1 MAQTKTQFGYRS
13 APRSGSG
20 GREAAEHAVVVVGAG
35 PVGLSLAIDLAQ
47 RGQSV
52 VLLDDADRIGE
63 GSRAICFSKR
73 SLEFWDRLGIGQRM
87 VDKGVVWSV
96 GKIFHGD
103 SQLYQF
109 NLLPEEGHKRP
120 AFINLQQFYA
130 EAYLVD
136 RVEELPAIDLRW
148 RNKVIGLEQR
158 NDHVR
163 ADDRDAGWP
172 LSAARRLS
180 SSPATAPVR
189 RCGRWSGAEFAGQVF
204 EDQFLIADVKM
215 TAEFPTERWFWFDPP
230 FHAGRSAL
238 LHKQPDD
245 IWRIDLQL
253 SRYADPAF
261 EKQPENVRPRI
272 ARMLGHDK
280 FDFEWIS
287 LYKFQCRRMDRF
299 IHGRVIFAGDAAH
312 QVSPFGAR
320 GANSGL
326 EDAENIAWKLDR
338 VLRGTSPEALLES
351 YHTERSAAADE
362 NIRESTRSTDFMAPA
377 SHQEARLR
385 KAVLSL
391 AKETEFG
398 KRMVNG
404 GRLSVPSIYDTPL
417 STADGD
423 AWRGGPRPGA
433 SMPDAPIAA
442 PIWPADVPDR
452 SFHRRGNAV
461 HAAGVRQWRGDRCAR
476 GRWPIRIGGEG
487 GFADRQGTGWR
498 ALRRRTRHRL
508 SAAARRLCRRAL
520 PAPDAGRRS
529 TPRWRAP
536 PAELRFCHDAVHQ
549 LEFCQAGRCLPR
561 HRRGA
566 SRVERDAKR
575 RPRCRAG
582 AGARQS
588 YRRHRGAAMKPSRS
602 PSGGCSMPASSSN
615 SSNNRIHGL
624 ERRKGLN

>member
-1 MAQTKTQFGYRS
+1 MAQAENQAKTQFGYRRHPDQDK
-13 APRSGSG
+13 AG
-20 GREAAEHAVVVVGAG
+20 ADVAEYPVVVVGAG

-96 GKIFHGD
+96 GKIFHGH

-109 NLLPEEGHKRP
+109 NLLPEQGHKRP

-136 RVEELPAIDLRW
+136 RVGELSSIDLRW
-148 RNKVIGLEQR
+148 RNKVTGLEQR
-158 NDHVR
+158 NDYVALTVLTPDGPYQVHAQFVV
-163 ADDRDAGWP
+163 ACDG
-172 LSAARRLS
+172 ARS
-180 SSPATAPVR
+180 SLRQMV
-189 RCGRWSGAEFAGQVF
+189 GAEFAGQVF

-253 SRYADPAF
+253 NRYADPAA
-261 EKQPENVRPRI
+261 EKLPENVRPRI

-280 FDFEWIS
+280 FEFEWIS

-326 EDAENIAWKLDR
+326 EDAENLSWKLDR
-338 VLRGTSPEALLES
+338 VLRRQSPEGLLES
-351 YHTERSAAADE
+351 YHIERSAAADE
-362 NIRESTRSTDFMAPA
+362 NIRESTRSTDFMAPN
-377 SHQEARLR
+377 SDQEARLR

-391 AKETEFG
+391 ARETEFG
-398 KRMVNG
+398 KRMVNA
-404 GRLSVPSIYDTPL
+404 GRLSVPSIYDSPL
-417 STADGD
+417 STVDD
-423 AWRGGPRPGA
+423 DSWRGGPPPGA
-433 SMPDAPIAA
+433 SMPDAPISARSGDSMYLTEAFIRKGTRFTLLEFGNGAA
-442 PIWPADVPDR
+442 TETPD
-452 SFHRRGNAV
+452 GLEM
-461 HAAGVRQWRGDRCAR
+461 
-476 GRWPIRIGGEG
+476 IRIGGGDGFVDTEG
-487 GFADRQGTGWR
+487 
-498 ALRRRTRHRL
+498 L
-508 SAAARRLCRRAL
+508 
-520 PAPDAGRRS
+520 
-529 TPRWRAP
+529 
-536 PAELRFCHDAVHQ
+536 
-549 LEFCQAGRCLPR
+549 
-561 HRRGA
+561 
-566 SRVERDAKR
+566 
-575 RPRCRAG
+575 
-582 AGARQS
+582 AGAR
-588 YRRHRGAAMKPSRS
+588 YDAAPGTGYLLRPDGYVAARFRHPTRTDVGAALSR
-602 PSGGCSMPASSSN
+602 AS
-615 SSNNRIHGL
+615 
-624 ERRKGLN
+624 GLN

>member
-1 MAQTKTQFGYRS
+1 MVQVNSQAKIQAKTQFGYRRHPDQDR
-13 APRSGSG
+13 AAAD
-20 GREAAEHAVVVVGAG
+20 AAEHAVVVVGAG

-47 RGQSV
+47 RGQRV

-73 SLEFWDRLGIGQRM
+73 SLEFWDRLGVGQRM

-109 NLLPEEGHKRP
+109 NLLPEPGHKRP

-136 RVEELPAIDLRW
+136 RVKEFSAIDLRW
-148 RNKVIGLEQR
+148 CNKVTALEQR
-158 NDHVR
+158 NDTVALTITTPEGPYR
-163 ADDRDAGWP
+163 INAGYVI
-172 LSAARRLS
+172 ACDGARS
-180 SSPATAPVR
+180 SLRQMV
-189 RCGRWSGAEFAGQVF
+189 GAEFSGQVF

-245 IWRIDLQL
+245 VWRIDLQL
-253 SRYADPAF
+253 NRFADPAI

-299 IHGRVIFAGDAAH
+299 LHGRVIFAGDSAH

-326 EDAENIAWKLDR
+326 EDAENLSWKLDR
-338 VLRGTSPEALLES
+338 LLRGQSPASLLES
-351 YHTERSAAADE
+351 YHIERSAAADE
-362 NIRESTRSTDFMAPA
+362 NIRESTRATDFMAPN

-404 GRLSVPSIYDTPL
+404 GRLSVPSIYDSPL
-417 STADGD
+417 SSPDCD
-423 AWRGGPRPGA
+423 DWRDGPRPGA
-433 SMPDAPIAA
+433 SMPDAPMTGGAGFTYLSEAFAKTRFGFSLLTFGNGAA
-442 PIWPADVPDR
+442 VDAPE
-452 SFHRRGNAV
+452 
-461 HAAGVRQWRGDRCAR
+461 GVGT
-476 GRWPIRIGGEG
+476 IRIGGEG
-487 GFADRQGTGWR
+487 GLVDAEGFAAQRYDAEPGT
-498 ALRRRTRHRL
+498 AYLLRPDGYV
-508 SAAARRLCRRAL
+508 AARFRHPTRAAL
-520 PAPDAGRRS
+520 DAALS
-529 TPRWRAP
+529 RA
-536 PAELRFCHDAVHQ
+536 
-549 LEFCQAGRCLPR
+549 
-561 HRRGA
+561 
-566 SRVERDAKR
+566 S
-575 RPRCRAG
+575 
-582 AGARQS
+582 
-588 YRRHRGAAMKPSRS
+588 
-602 PSGGCSMPASSSN
+602 
-615 SSNNRIHGL
+615 
-624 ERRKGLN
+624 GLN

>member
-1 MAQTKTQFGYRS
+1 MERDDVSKKSHPAARKVIMAQTKTQFGYRRH
-13 APRSGSG
+13 PDQDRP
-20 GREAAEHAVVVVGAG
+20 AANIAEYPVVVVGAG
-35 PVGLSLAIDLAQ
+35 PVGLSLSIDLAQ
-47 RGQSV
+47 RGQRV

-148 RNKVIGLEQR
+148 RNKVIALEQR
-158 NDHVR
+158 NDHVALTIATPDGPCR
-163 ADDRDAGWP
+163 INAGFVV
-172 LSAARRLS
+172 ACDGARS
-180 SSPATAPVR
+180 SLRQMV
-189 RCGRWSGAEFAGQVF
+189 GAEFAGQVF

-253 SRYADPAF
+253 NPDADPVV
-261 EKQPENVRPRI
+261 EKLPENVRSRI

-280 FDFEWIS
+280 FEFEWIS
-287 LYKFQCRRMDRF
+287 LYKFQCRRMDKF
-299 IHGRVIFAGDAAH
+299 IHGRVLFAGDSAH

-326 EDAENIAWKLDR
+326 EDAENISWKLDR
-338 VLRGTSPEALLES
+338 VLRGTSPESLLES

-362 NIRESTRSTDFMAPA
+362 NIRESTRSTDFMAPN

-404 GRLSVPSIYDTPL
+404 GRLSVPSVYETPL
-417 STADGD
+417 STADHD
-423 AWRGGPRPGA
+423 AWRGGPRPGT
-433 SMPDAPIAA
+433 SMPDAPIAERDGHQMYLTEA
-442 PIWPADVPDR
+442 
-452 SFHRRGNAV
+452 F
-461 HAAGVRQWRGDRCAR
+461 
-476 GRWPIRIGGEG
+476 IG
-487 GFADRQGTGWR
+487 QGTGFTLLEFSNGTGVAAPEGVGVIR
-498 ALRRRTRHRL
+498 VGGDGFVDAAGLAGKRYDAEPGSAYLLRPDGYV
-508 SAAARRLCRRAL
+508 AARFRHPDRPAVDAALARA
-520 PAPDAGRRS
+520 
-529 TPRWRAP
+529 
-536 PAELRFCHDAVHQ
+536 
-549 LEFCQAGRCLPR
+549 
-561 HRRGA
+561 
-566 SRVERDAKR
+566 
-575 RPRCRAG
+575 
-582 AGARQS
+582 
-588 YRRHRGAAMKPSRS
+588 
-602 PSGGCSMPASSSN
+602 SGIN
-615 SSNNRIHGL
+615 
-624 ERRKGLN
+624 

>member
-1 MAQTKTQFGYRS
+1 MAQAENQARTQFGYRRHPDQDK
-13 APRSGSG
+13 AGADG
-20 GREAAEHAVVVVGAG
+20 AEYPVVVVGAG

-47 RGQSV
+47 RGQAV

-96 GKIFHGD
+96 GKIFHGH

-109 NLLPEEGHKRP
+109 NLLPEQGHKRP

-136 RVEELPAIDLRW
+136 RVGELSSIDLRW
-148 RNKVIGLEQR
+148 RNKVTGLQHR
-158 NDHVR
+158 NDYVALTVLTPDGPYQMHAQFVV
-163 ADDRDAGWP
+163 ACDG
-172 LSAARRLS
+172 ARS
-180 SSPATAPVR
+180 SLRQMV
-189 RCGRWSGAEFAGQVF
+189 GAEFAGQVF
-204 EDQFLIADVKM
+204 EDQFLIADVRM

-253 SRYADPAF
+253 NRDADPVV
-261 EKQPENVRPRI
+261 EKLPENVRPRI

-280 FDFEWIS
+280 FEFEWIS

-326 EDAENIAWKLDR
+326 EDAENLSWKLDR
-338 VLRGTSPEALLES
+338 VLRRQSPEGLLES
-351 YHTERSAAADE
+351 YHIERSAAADE
-362 NIRESTRSTDFMAPA
+362 NIRESTRSTDFMAPN

-398 KRMVNG
+398 KRMVNA
-404 GRLSVPSIYDTPL
+404 GRLSVPSVYETPL
-417 STADGD
+417 STTDGD
-423 AWRGGPRPGA
+423 SWRGGPRPGA
-433 SMPDAPIAA
+433 SMPDAPLSAPSGDAMFLTEAFAQNGTRFTWLEFGNGAA
-442 PIWPADVPDR
+442 PDMP
-452 SFHRRGNAV
+452 GGL
-461 HAAGVRQWRGDRCAR
+461 GV
-476 GRWPIRIGGEG
+476 IRIGADGLVDSEG
-487 GFADRQGTGWR
+487 
-498 ALRRRTRHRL
+498 L
-508 SAAARRLCRRAL
+508 
-520 PAPDAGRRS
+520 
-529 TPRWRAP
+529 
-536 PAELRFCHDAVHQ
+536 
-549 LEFCQAGRCLPR
+549 
-561 HRRGA
+561 
-566 SRVERDAKR
+566 
-575 RPRCRAG
+575 
-582 AGARQS
+582 AGARYDAEPGTS
-588 YRRHRGAAMKPSRS
+588 YLLRPDGYVAARFRHPTRTAIEAALSRA
-602 PSGGCSMPASSSN
+602 C
-615 SSNNRIHGL
+615 
-624 ERRKGLN
+624 GLN